1 MLGWIMD
8 VVLCLMLLAAL
19 MGGFILNRRLVALRN
34 ERSHMEAMI
43 RTLTNTVT
51 QAEGSVR
58 ALKDTAEE
66 VEESLRERV
75 SKARALADELVII
88 TQAGED
94 LASRLESSLS
104 GAASVARPG
113 KADVMPLGMETGKD
127 AGKLQ
132 PRLRALDGL
141 R

>member
-19 MGGFILNRRLVALRN
+19 TGGFILNRRLAALRE
-34 ERSHMEAMI
+34 ERVHMETMI
-43 RTLTNTVT
+43 RTLTATVA
-51 QAEGSVR
+51 QAENSVH
-58 ALKDTAEE
+58 ALKAAAQE
-66 VEESLRERV
+66 VESSLRERV
-75 SKARALADELVII
+75 TKGRALADELVII

-94 LASRLESSLS
+94 LARRLEEGLS
-104 GAASVARPG
+104 GAAAAVRP
-113 KADVMPLGMETGKD
+113 KAEVTPLGTP
-127 AGKLQ
+127 AGAAAKAQ

>member
-8 VVLCLMLLAAL
+8 IVLCLMLLAAL
-19 MGGFILNRRLVALRN
+19 TGGFILNRRLVALRN

-58 ALKDTAEE
+58 ALKAAAEE
-66 VEESLRERV
+66 VEASLRERV
-75 SKARALADELVII
+75 TKGRALSDELVII

-94 LASRLESSLS
+94 LAKRLEGSLS
-104 GAASVARPG
+104 GAASVVRPG
-113 KADVMPLGMETGKD
+113 KADVMPLGMDAGKD
-127 AGKLQ
+127 AAKLA
-132 PRLRALDGL
+132 PKLRALDGL

>member
-19 MGGFILNRRLVALRN
+19 TGGFILNRRLVALRN

-51 QAEGSVR
+51 QTEGSVR
-58 ALKDTAEE
+58 ALKDTAAE

-94 LASRLESSLS
+94 LAQRLEGTLS
-104 GAASVARPG
+104 GAASIVRPN
-113 KADVMPLGMETGKD
+113 KADVMPLGMDAGKD
-127 AGKLQ
+127 AAKVA
-132 PRLRALDGL
+132 PKLRALDGL

>member
-8 VVLCLMLLAAL
+8 IVLCLMLLAAL
-19 MGGFILNRRLVALRN
+19 TGGFILNRRLVALRN
-34 ERSHMEAMI
+34 ERTHMEAMI

-58 ALKDTAEE
+58 ALKAAAEE
-66 VEESLRERV
+66 VEASLRERV
-75 SKARALADELVII
+75 TKGRALSDELVII

-94 LASRLESSLS
+94 LAKRLEGSLS
-104 GAASVARPG
+104 GAASVVRPG
-113 KADVMPLGMETGKD
+113 KADVMPLGMDAGKD
-127 AGKLQ
+127 AAKLA
-132 PRLRALDGL
+132 PKLRALDGL